1 MSKYSM
7 AQVETLTGIK
17 AHTLRKWEERY
28 SFLKPERTETNI
40 RYYSEDILR
49 KLLNIS
55 ILVRNGYRVSVIDQM
70 QEQEINDKVTE
81 IVSVATNGFE
91 DVVDALVASMIRME
105 EKEFNAIFRHQVVRQ
120 GLMSTYINII
130 YPFLRQVG
138 VLWGTS
144 KILPAQEHYVMGLIR
159 QKLISAIDSI
169 TPPKVGAPK
178 LLLFLPEGELHELG
192 LLLSSFIAQQIG
204 WQVYYLGQNVP
215 LENVPEAMKITQA
228 DAMMTILTSPRSG
241 SSKDLLDSVLGDNN
255 VPFLISGQSP
265 MVNKLIGDQR
275 VVLIAGPEDLIRFLE
290 NYKLG

>member
-144 KILPAQEHYVMGLIR
+144 KILPAQEHYVTGLIR

>member
-40 RYYSEDILR
+40 RYYSDDILR

-81 IVSVATNGFE
+81 IVSVATDGFE
-91 DVVDALVASMIRME
+91 DVVDALVASMIHME

-120 GLMSTYINII
+120 GLLSTFTNII

-138 VLWGTS
+138 ILWGTS
-144 KILPAQEHYVMGLIR
+144 KVLPAQEHYVTGLIR

-169 TPPKVGAPK
+169 SPPKVGAPK

-192 LLLSSFIAQQIG
+192 LLISSFIAQQIG

-215 LENVPEAMKITQA
+215 LENIPEAIDITRA
-228 DAMMTILTSPRSG
+228 DALMTILTSPRAG
-241 SSKDLLDSVLGDNN
+241 SSKELLDLILADND

-265 MVNKLIGDQR
+265 IVDKFLPDQR
-275 VVLIAGPEDLIRFLE
+275 VVLLTGPEDLIRFLE
-290 NYKLG
+290 NFKKV